1 MDQDHITIVISES
14 LRLIAEDLAREDDIS
29 LGQLI
34 RDLLSKEISRRR
46 NARPPV
52 RVDEQLVAPLRA
64 RLAYDLAH

>member
-46 NARPPV
+46 NVRPPV

>member
-1 MDQDHITIVISES
+1 MGEDHITIVISES